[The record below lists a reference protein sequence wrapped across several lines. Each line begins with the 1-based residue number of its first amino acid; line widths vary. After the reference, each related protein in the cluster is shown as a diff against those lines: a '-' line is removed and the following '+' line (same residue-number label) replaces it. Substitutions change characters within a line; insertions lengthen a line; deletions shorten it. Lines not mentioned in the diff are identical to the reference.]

1 MRDTQHFL
9 DNPSDLASSSLD
21 FRNGENLKILSTE
34 NIVTVSH
41 DKEYYLS
48 QSRDTKSLFSRFW
61 NYQTS
66 KQNQIFI

>member
-1 MRDTQHFL
+1 MRDLRDTHHFP

-48 QSRDTKSLFSRFW
+48 QSRD
-61 NYQTS
+61 
-66 KQNQIFI
+66 